1 MGEKDMSQIEK
12 ISIKEG
18 STWSEQLLRY
28 RRMDRDRVMINFNP
42 VRATP
47 PIQLLGAVD

>member
-1 MGEKDMSQIEK
+1 MGEKDVLRVEK
-12 ISIKEG
+12 LSRKEG
-18 STWSEQLLRY
+18 STWIKQLLRY
-28 RRMDRDRVMINFNP
+28 RRMDRDRVMINFNW

>member
-1 MGEKDMSQIEK
+1 MGEKDESRFEK
-12 ISIKEG
+12 ESIKAG
-18 STWSEQLLRY
+18 STWSKQPLRY
-28 RRMDRDRVMINFNP
+28 RRMDQDRVMINFNR